1 MAELK
6 PCPFCGGSAI
16 LNIGEY
22 SAEYTEQKK
31 DIPKGARIIRSTKYP
46 SGKTYHEYR
55 CKSYVPQCKNTRCLG
70 RVYKLFKS
78 KEEAIEAW
86 NRRAEDGK

>member
-6 PCPFCGGSAI
+6 PCPFCGGLAV
-16 LNIGEY
+16 LNSGEY
-22 SAEYTEQKK
+22 QARYTERKK
-31 DIPKGARIIRSTKYP
+31 DIPKGARLIRSMKYP

-55 CKSYVPQCKNTRCLG
+55 SRAFIPQCAKTSCIG
-70 RVYKLFKS
+70 RIYKLF
-78 KEEAIEAW
+78 ETEAEAIEAW